1 MSSGAAADAEV
12 AAAPNAS
19 QGSMGTS
26 KLSSGI
32 DSVSDQK
39 LSSNWNSSASGD
51 EVQLSSLGNPGE
63 LPVLPC
69 SVTDDSVTDDD
80 ADRSGDTGAAA
91 AAAAGAFLAPPRF
104 AAAGLRFLPLPPA
117 GASCAASSPL
127 VASSRFFRFVCQ
139 TFLISLSV
147 RPGSLAAIADHLRP
161 KQFRARQLRSSDE
174 RISLSTSR

>member
-1 MSSGAAADAEV
+1 MSSADAEE

-51 EVQLSSLGNPGE
+51 EVKLSSLGNPGE

-91 AAAAGAFLAPPRF
+91 GALLAPPRF

>member
-1 MSSGAAADAEV
+1 MSSADAEE

-51 EVQLSSLGNPGE
+51 EVKLSSLGNPGE

-91 AAAAGAFLAPPRF
+91 AAGALLAPPRF

-161 KQFRARQLRSSDE
+161 KQFRARQLYSSDE

>member
-39 LSSNWNSSASGD
+39 LSSNRNCSSASGH
-51 EVQLSSLGNPGE
+51 EVKLSSLGNPGE

-91 AAAAGAFLAPPRF
+91 AAGALLAPPRF

>member
-1 MSSGAAADAEV
+1 MSSADAEE
-12 AAAPNAS
+12 AAVPNAS

-51 EVQLSSLGNPGE
+51 EVKLSSLGNPGE

-91 AAAAGAFLAPPRF
+91 AAGGALLAPPRF

>member
-1 MSSGAAADAEV
+1 MSSADAEE

-51 EVQLSSLGNPGE
+51 EVKLSSLGNPGE

-91 AAAAGAFLAPPRF
+91 AAGALLAPPRF

-117 GASCAASSPL
+117 GASCDASSPL